1 MQSQVPRHSGSSV
14 IDNSGN
20 SFSTYLAKEN
30 ERIKRVE
37 NQRAD
42 AHEILIFVSATA
54 LHPLT
59 FILIQNDQGG
69 PTRSH
74 SCDAYWCIY
83 PGPPTRPT
91 RQMGVL
97 SGENVRITRRHQ
109 RAPRFPP
116 FCDSDRSRQIFSAD
130 LDHPDQLVLV
140 FEPGRQP
147 DLHPDGLVDAAMG
160 VSIQHPHF
168 RSLADRLE

>member
-1 MQSQVPRHSGSSV
+1 MSQFKGTNFNLRAMPTAVNTGKRLSHPVIHSVLSTLLQIRPDERHSPPRPVQSQVPRHSGSSI

-30 ERIKRVE
+30 ERIKKIE

-42 AHEILIFVSATA
+42 AHEILIFVSGAA
-54 LHPLT
+54 LHLFT
-59 FILIQNDQGG
+59 YILIQNNQGC

-91 RQMGVL
+91 RQMGFL
-97 SGENVRITRRHQ
+97 SGEDLRITRRHQ
-109 RAPRFPP
+109 RAP
-116 FCDSDRSRQIFSAD
+116 
-130 LDHPDQLVLV
+130 
-140 FEPGRQP
+140 
-147 DLHPDGLVDAAMG
+147 
-160 VSIQHPHF
+160 
-168 RSLADRLE
+168 